1 MSYTMY
7 TPLNVWLDPASVT
20 DVVAYIQTYL
30 SENTIYSETEIESL
44 IYDYLVAHPELIGVQ
59 SVNGKTGAVVL
70 SASDINTENDIT
82 IESAL
87 AALSSQISTIA
98 ANVATNITSLTGRV
112 STAETDIS
120 DLKSAV
126 TYNSNPI
133 SAWEQGSISSS
144 GASTSDGSTTR
155 IRTIGMVFDLT
166 QVVLNSTDYQ
176 FMALGYDKNTLAFL
190 GSLKSSGSF
199 GSVTWETGLTELKN
213 MPDAFYRLCMRRTN
227 DEALTTNA
235 ASALSLIR
243 KQNPNE
249 LNSIRNSV
257 PEYEAV
263 LDFASSKF
271 ASGQAQG
278 FCFLGTNKYVVAKT
292 TGTDSDTTTYS
303 VFTINTSNYISTLEA
318 ETALSTLHSNSLA
331 FNPTNNKILCATNKK
346 IYEMSIDSNNG
357 LALNNT
363 IDTNVFF
370 SGITFLNGLYYLY
383 GENHIWST
391 SDFST
396 FECLFKTGFDSYK
409 SQGLSTDGIYLYHCT
424 SGNQYNVIWVYTT
437 EGVLVRTIT
446 LSAKYGELEEID
458 FYNNVM
464 YSNVME
470 SSGSGVYVTAI
481 ANSVMSL
488 PNVNLS
494 PNSVLSVN
502 ITNAVNANRWC
513 GIFAVNG
520 SSPDTQGAWLVM
532 GYGAGV
538 GRFSVTPLKAATKI
552 TVTINETA
560 IEIANTSTVTPKLYI
575 QWIVPPTN
583 GVTITSA

>member
-1 MSYTMY
+1 MGYTY
-7 TPLNVWLDPASVT
+7 YNPLKVWLDPASIA
-20 DVVAYIQTYL
+20 DVVSYMQKYL
-30 SENTIYSETEIESL
+30 SENPIKDTEEINQ
-44 IYDYLVAHPELIGVQ
+44 IIADYIAAHPEIIGGVQ
-59 SVNGKTGAVVL
+59 SVNGETGAVVL
-70 SASDINTENDIT
+70 TASDINTTGTTT
-82 IESAL
+82 IQAVLTSL
-87 AALSSQISTIA
+87 ASQISD
-98 ANVATNITSLTGRV
+98 ITQT
-112 STAETDIS
+112 
-120 DLKSAV
+120 V
-126 TYNSNPI
+126 TYNKNPI
-133 SAWEQGSISSS
+133 SAWEQGSIGSS
-144 GASTSDGSTTR
+144 GANTSDGSTTR

-166 QVVLNSTDYQ
+166 QIVLNSNDYQ

-227 DEALTTNA
+227 NEALTTDA
-235 ASALSLIR
+235 ASALSLIH
-243 KQNPNE
+243 KSNPNE

-257 PEYEAV
+257 PEYDAV

-271 ASGQAQG
+271 ANGQAQG
-278 FCFLGTNKYVVAKT
+278 FCFLGTNKYIVAKT
-292 TGTDSDTTTYS
+292 TGTDSDNTIYS
-303 VFTINTSNYISTLEA
+303 VFSINTANFISTLSA
-318 ETALSTLHSNSLA
+318 ETELSTLHSNSLA
-331 FNPTNNKILCATNKK
+331 YNPTNNKIICATNKR
-346 IYEMSIDSNNG
+346 IYEMSIDSSDR
-357 LALNNT
+357 LTLDNT
-363 IDTNVFF
+363 INTNVFF
-370 SGITFLNGLYYLY
+370 SGVTFLNGLYYLY

-396 FECLFKTGFDSYK
+396 FECLFKTGFDSYTT
-409 SQGLSTDGIYLYHCT
+409 QGLSTDGTYLYHCT

-470 SSGSGVYVTAI
+470 SSGSGVYVTVI
-481 ANSVMSL
+481 DNSIMSL
-488 PNVNLS
+488 PNANVS
-494 PNSVLSVN
+494 PNSVLSVTIN
-502 ITNAVNANRWC
+502 NAVNANRWC

-538 GRFSVTPLKAATKI
+538 GRFSVTPIKAATKI
-552 TVTINETA
+552 AVTINETA